1 MINTLIDGLNVAL
14 DGLSA
19 VSGGTINL
27 QVDKLGTIPRL
38 AKGGYVTGPTTALIG
53 EAGPEVVTPLKDF
66 ERMMGLNGNGQG
78 QTVIYNAAPNASID
92 SEQALTD
99 ALKRAKVL
107 SAW

>member
-1 MINTLIDGLNVAL
+1 
-14 DGLSA
+14 
-19 VSGGTINL
+19 
-27 QVDKLGTIPRL
+27 
-38 AKGGYVTGPTTALIG
+38 
-53 EAGPEVVTPLKDF
+53 
-66 ERMMGLNGNGQG
+66 MGLNGNGQG